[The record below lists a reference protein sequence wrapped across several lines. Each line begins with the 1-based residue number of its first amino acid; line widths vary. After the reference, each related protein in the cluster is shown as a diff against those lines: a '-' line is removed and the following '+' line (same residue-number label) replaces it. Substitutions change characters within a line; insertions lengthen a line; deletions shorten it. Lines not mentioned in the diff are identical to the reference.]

1 MKQTLS
7 VADFATILQLLDEE
21 ILNMENM
28 WRYKY
33 CVKDGQIIEWRLK
46 ELQRNPRYQ
55 SLLHLKES
63 LQNLNID
70 VETPSVEV
78 ENKGE

>member
-7 VADFATILQLLDEE
+7 VADFAIILDLLNEK
-21 ILNMENM
+21 ILGMKQPLFFE
-28 WRYKY
+28 R
-33 CVKDGQIIEWRLK
+33 CVNKKQIIEERLK
-46 ELQRNPRYQ
+46 SDPYYQ

-70 VETPSVEV
+70 VETPSVEI
-78 ENKGE
+78 EDKGE